1 MKQGFSRNT
10 GDRFEKET
18 TSRTFAGEGLQQS
31 NLQYQQ
37 PNLYSQPSFQQ
48 SSFMQNQ
55 PLSQTSSMS
64 SQQFQQRP
72 LQSSVQNIV
81 EPTVVQEKAAVIHER
96 IRKEEV
102 EEIQPIIHREHERLE
117 VHQILQPMVEQIVQ
131 PTVIQERSLAAE
143 TRPLINRGGYAGSAT
158 LQGSTDVQ
166 NFHKVVEKAPILIDS
181 ERRKVLEEIQPVL
194 YKEILQP
201 TIIRETKDIYEK
213 VIEAPL
219 IFTKTLPQQFIG
231 KAQTQFEPVGL
242 SSQNVQSSS
251 LQSGL
256 QSGFQ
261 SQGFQSQGLQGQNVQ
276 YRQAQP
282 ASFSQRET
290 VDRWVSPAPLA
301 STRV

>member
-1 MKQGFSRNT
+1 MKHGFSRNT

-18 TSRTFAGEGLQQS
+18 TSRTFTGEGLQQS

-37 PNLYSQPSFQQ
+37 PPLYSQSSFQQ
-48 SSFMQNQ
+48 SSSMQNQ
-55 PLSQTSSMS
+55 PMSQTS

-72 LQSSVQNIV
+72 LQTSNVQNIV
-81 EPTVVQEKAAVIHER
+81 EPTIVQEKPVVIHER

-131 PTVIQERSLAAE
+131 PTVISERSLAAE
-143 TRPLINRGGYAGSAT
+143 TRPLVNRGGYMGSVAP
-158 LQGSTDVQ
+158 QGTSDVQ
-166 NFHKVVEKAPILIDS
+166 NFHKVVEKAPIFVDC
-181 ERRKVLEEIQPVL
+181 ERRKVLEEIQPVV

-219 IFTKTLPQQFIG
+219 IFTKTLPQQYIG
-231 KAQTQFEPVGL
+231 KAQTQFEPL
-242 SSQNVQSSS
+242 SQNVQSSS

-261 SQGFQSQGLQGQNVQ
+261 SQGLQGQNVQ
-276 YRQAQP
+276 YRQNQP

-290 VDRWVSPAPLA
+290 VDRWISPAPLSSA
-301 STRV
+301 RV

>member
-1 MKQGFSRNT
+1 MKHGYSRNT
-10 GDRFEKET
+10 GERFEKET
-18 TSRTFAGEGLQQS
+18 TSRTFTGEGLQQS

-37 PNLYSQPSFQQ
+37 PTLYSQPSYQQ
-48 SSFMQNQ
+48 SSSMQNQ
-55 PLSQTSSMS
+55 PMSQTS

-72 LQSSVQNIV
+72 LQTSNVQNIV
-81 EPTVVQEKAAVIHER
+81 EPTIVQEKPVVIHER

-131 PTVIQERSLAAE
+131 PTVISERSLAAE
-143 TRPLINRGGYAGSAT
+143 TRPLVNRGGYMGSVAPQAT
-158 LQGSTDVQ
+158 TDVQ
-166 NFHKVVEKAPILIDS
+166 NFHKVVEKAPIFVDL
-181 ERRKVLEEIQPVL
+181 ERRKVLEEIQPVV

-219 IFTKTLPQQFIG
+219 IFTKTLPQQYIG
-231 KAQTQFEPVGL
+231 KAQAQFEPLNL
-242 SSQNVQSSS
+242 SGQNVQSSS

-261 SQGFQSQGLQGQNVQ
+261 SQGFQGQNVQ
-276 YRQAQP
+276 YRQNQP
-282 ASFSQRET
+282 AAFSQRET
-290 VDRWVSPAPLA
+290 VDRWISPAPLSSA
-301 STRV
+301 RV

>member
-18 TSRTFAGEGLQQS
+18 TSRTFTGEGLQQS

-37 PNLYSQPSFQQ
+37 PTLYSHPSFQQ
-48 SSFMQNQ
+48 SSSLQNQ
-55 PLSQTSSMS
+55 PMSQTS
-64 SQQFQQRP
+64 SQQFQQRS
-72 LQSSVQNIV
+72 LQASNVQNIV
-81 EPTVVQEKAAVIHER
+81 EPTIVQEKPVVIHER

-131 PTVIQERSLAAE
+131 PTVITERSLAAE
-143 TRPLINRGGYAGSAT
+143 TRPLVNRGGYMGCVAP
-158 LQGSTDVQ
+158 QGTTDVQ
-166 NFHKVVEKAPILIDS
+166 NFHKVVEKAPIFVDC
-181 ERRKVLEEIQPVL
+181 ERRKVLEEIQPVV

-219 IFTKTLPQQFIG
+219 IFTKTLPQQYIG
-231 KAQTQFEPVGL
+231 KAQTQFEPL
-242 SSQNVQSSS
+242 SQNVLNLSNQNLQSSS

-261 SQGFQSQGLQGQNVQ
+261 SQGFQGQNLQ
-276 YRQAQP
+276 YRQNQP
-282 ASFSQRET
+282 GAFSQRET
-290 VDRWVSPAPLA
+290 VDRWISPAPLSSA
-301 STRV
+301 RV